1 MSTDFDNPET
11 WLEAV
16 RREGLKIAPA
26 RHMHPGDANHHQ
38 RVTDRADDLRQEQR
52 LVTSLTELRR
62 ATALT
67 QTDVARNWGRSQSRV
82 SSIEAADIATIEI
95 GTLVDYARALNGH
108 VEIRVTVAD
117 HTYIEQLA

>member
-1 MSTDFDNPET
+1 MGVQEGGATSVQRLRHPLSGN
-11 WLEAV
+11 LGAV
-16 RREGLKIAPA
+16 HTSE
-26 RHMHPGDANHHQ
+26 
-38 RVTDRADDLRQEQR
+38 LRQEQR

-108 VEIRVTVAD
+108 IEIRVTTAD

>member
-1 MSTDFDNPET
+1 MTNNFNNPEEWLDAVQREGFKPASERHTHPDNP
-11 WLEAV
+11 
-16 RREGLKIAPA
+16 
-26 RHMHPGDANHHQ
+26 NHHELVSD
-38 RVTDRADDLRQEQR
+38 RVAELRNEHQ
-52 LVTSLTELRR
+52 LVDSLAELRR
-62 ATALT
+62 ATTLT

-82 SSIEAADIATIEI
+82 SSIEAAEIATIEI

>member
-16 RREGLKIAPA
+16 RREGLKPAPE
-26 RHMHPGDANHHQ
+26 RHEHLA
-38 RVTDRADDLRQEQR
+38 DRASELRREQR

-67 QTDVARNWGRSQSRV
+67 QTDVAHNWGRSQSRV

-108 VEIRVTVAD
+108 VEIRVTVA
-117 HTYIEQLA
+117 TGGERAPKTPNVLLVCGR

>member
-1 MSTDFDNPET
+1 MSTDFNNPET

-16 RREGLKIAPA
+16 QREGLKPAPE
-26 RHMHPGDANHHQ
+26 RHEHPDDPNHYEH
-38 RVTDRADDLRQEQR
+38 VAERASELRQEQR

-67 QTDVARNWGRSQSRV
+67 QTDVAHNWGRSQSRV

-108 VEIRVTVAD
+108 VEIRVTVDD

>member
-1 MSTDFDNPET
+1 MSTDFNNPET

-16 RREGLKIAPA
+16 QREGLTPA
-26 RHMHPGDANHHQ
+26 AEHHEHPNDPNHHQ
-38 RVTDRADDLRQEQR
+38 HVAERTSELRQEQR

-67 QTDVARNWGRSQSRV
+67 QTDVAHNWGRSQSRV